1 MIPTG
6 PSPCT
11 KGIRFSSSIANIK
24 SGREKARVL
33 PDPVNAIPIISLPE
47 NLDECRNVST
57 LRWASCRK
65 RERDVRYGN
74 PLELDRS
81 RSFNLFLLEVIE

>member
-11 KGIRFSSSIANIK
+11 KGIRFSSSIANMR

-33 PDPVNAIPIISLPE
+33 PDPVKAIPIISRPE
-47 NLDECRNVST
+47 NLDRQREVSS
-57 LRWASCRK
+57 LEQS
-65 RERDVRYGN
+65 ERLIRV
-74 PLELDRS
+74 
-81 RSFNLFLLEVIE
+81 